1 MGRQCSQQKSTAP
14 ATHEYQTGISV
25 DNTPKHEACRSGTQM
40 SPTWQLTIR
49 IGYDD
54 PDRLISYPD
63 AHNLSR

>member
-1 MGRQCSQQKSTAP
+1 MDRQCSQQKSTAP

-40 SPTWQLTIR
+40 SLTWQLTIR